1 MTSHTH
7 RRPAAL
13 PGFSSPAAGF
23 DDPMAMLEACH
34 DRIRRSL
41 DLLGRLCDRVSEGR
55 IDAAVQEAAADVLR
69 YFDRAAPHHHE
80 DEERHI
86 FPCVLAHS
94 GDPALRAAVLR
105 LQADH
110 LAMEAQWAQ
119 LRTPLAALAS
129 GHAEGFAAAQLEA
142 ARRFIGLYAEHTRL
156 EEALVFPAA
165 AAALD
170 QPALQR
176 IGADMA
182 ERRGAPRP

>member
-1 MTSHTH
+1 MSSVT
-7 RRPAAL
+7 RPRPAAL

-23 DDPMAMLEACH
+23 DEPMAMLEACH

-41 DLLGRLCDRVSEGR
+41 ELLGRICDRVAEGR
-55 IDAAVQEAAADVLR
+55 VDAAVHEAAGDVLR

-86 FPCVLAHS
+86 FPRVLAEAVE
-94 GDPALRAAVLR
+94 PALRAAVLR
-105 LQADH
+105 LQEDH
-110 LAMEAQWAQ
+110 LAMEAQWAS
-119 LRTPLAALAS
+119 LRTPLAALAA
-129 GHAEGFAAAQLEA
+129 GHAQGFGAAQIEG
-142 ARRFIGLYAEHTRL
+142 ARRFIALYAAHAQT

-170 QPALQR
+170 EAALRR

-182 ERRGAPRP
+182 ARRGVRPG